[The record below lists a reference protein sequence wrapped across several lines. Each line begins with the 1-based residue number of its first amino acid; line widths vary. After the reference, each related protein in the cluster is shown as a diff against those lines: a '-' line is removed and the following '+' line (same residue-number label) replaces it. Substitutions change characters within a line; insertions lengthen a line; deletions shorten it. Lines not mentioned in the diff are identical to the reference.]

1 MKSVNLYIR
10 EILAFNHDVQG
21 VYMLSAKQAA
31 EATGVS
37 KQAIIKAI
45 TRGTISGT
53 KDVHGAWTVDPAELF
68 RHYEPLPVVHTNGD
82 VLRTALRTNDDLV
95 HTNGNVSDEDVHP
108 RDTLSVDTLR
118 EKVLMLERII
128 DTKDDVINL
137 LTNENNRLTA
147 VVAQLAPP
155 KAKVGWW
162 QRLLGGV

>member
-1 MKSVNLYIR
+1 
-10 EILAFNHDVQG
+10 
-21 VYMLSAKQAA
+21 MLSAKQAA

-68 RHYEPLPVVHTNGD
+68 RHYQPLSVVHTNG
-82 VLRTALRTNDDLV
+82 ASNDDLV
-95 HTNGNVSDEDVHP
+95 HTNGNASDEDVHTP
-108 RDTLSVDTLR
+108 DNQSVQTLC

-137 LTNENNRLTA
+137 LTTENNRLTA

-162 QRLLGGV
+162 QRLLGG